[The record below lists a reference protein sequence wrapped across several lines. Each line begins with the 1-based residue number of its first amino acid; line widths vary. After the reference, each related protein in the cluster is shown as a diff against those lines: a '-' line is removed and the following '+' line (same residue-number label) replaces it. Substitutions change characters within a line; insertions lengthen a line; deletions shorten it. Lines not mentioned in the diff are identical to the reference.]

1 MATPWGGRERGFPM
15 SKSRMLSVLLVM
27 ALVLAI
33 ATSATAAETFK
44 VGVVG
49 PRTGPVATY
58 GVSVINAVILAVE
71 EINAAGGVLG
81 RQIELIVEDNKG
93 ERSETNNAFRKL
105 ISRDQVHAIIGA
117 VVTAN
122 SIVGAQLAQMMKVPM
137 ITPTSTAEKVT
148 QEGDYIF
155 RSCLIDPIPARIMAN
170 FAYDSLGFREV
181 ACLTA
186 QSNDYS
192 VGLEE
197 VFTKTFE
204 ELGGKVVAAE
214 SYSEGDQD
222 FRAQLTKIRAKKP
235 EALYVPGYYT
245 EAGLIARQMRQL
257 GMDQPIL
264 GPDGFDSPKL
274 FEIGGD
280 AILGS
285 YFTNHYSSEA
295 EDELV
300 LNFVASYRDK
310 YGQDPDGF
318 AALAYDAALIL
329 FDALERAGDAALA
342 KDRAAARKA
351 IRDALADTKDVK
363 AVTGTLTLDENR
375 NPIKSAVILKVVEG
389 GYEFIDRVE
398 P

>member
-1 MATPWGGRERGFPM
+1 M
-15 SKSRMLSVLLVM
+15 SKSRMLSAVLVVSIL
-27 ALVLAI
+27 LAT
-33 ATSATAAETFK
+33 ATGVGAAETFK
-44 VGVVG
+44 IGVVG

-58 GVSVINAVILAVE
+58 GLSVIHAVTLAVE
-71 EINAAGGVLG
+71 EVNAAGGVLG
-81 RQIELIVEDNKG
+81 RQIELIVEDNKADAT
-93 ERSETNNAFRKL
+93 ETNNAFRKL
-105 ISRDQVHAIIGA
+105 VSRDQVHAIIGA

-122 SIVGAQLAQMMKVPM
+122 SIVGAQVAQMMKVPM

-155 RSCLIDPIPARIMAN
+155 RSCLIDPVQGRIMAN
-170 FAYDSLGFREV
+170 FAYNFLGLREI

-204 ELGGKVVAAE
+204 ELGGQVVAAE

-235 EALYVPGYYT
+235 DAIYVPGYYS

-274 FEIGGD
+274 FEIGGES
-280 AILGS
+280 ILGS
-285 YFTNHYSSEA
+285 YFTNHYSSET
-295 EDELV
+295 EDE
-300 LNFVASYRDK
+300 VATHFLESYRAK
-310 YGQDPDGF
+310 YDQDPDGF
-318 AALAYDAALIL
+318 AALGYDAALIL

-342 KDRAAARKA
+342 KNRAAARAA
-351 IRDALADTKDVK
+351 IRDALADTTDIKV
-363 AVTGTLTLDENR
+363 VTGTLSLDENR
-375 NPIKSAVILKVVEG
+375 NPIKSAVILKVIDG
-389 GYEFIDRVE
+389 GYEFVE
-398 P
+398 RIEP

>member
-1 MATPWGGRERGFPM
+1 M
-15 SKSRMLSVLLVM
+15 SKSRMLSAVLVVSIL
-27 ALVLAI
+27 LAT
-33 ATSATAAETFK
+33 ATGVGAAETFK
-44 VGVVG
+44 IGVVG

-58 GVSVINAVILAVE
+58 GLSVIHAVTLAVE
-71 EINAAGGVLG
+71 EVNAAGGVLG
-81 RQIELIVEDNKG
+81 RQIELIVEDNKADAT
-93 ERSETNNAFRKL
+93 ETNNAFRKL
-105 ISRDQVHAIIGA
+105 VSRDQVHAIIGA

-122 SIVGAQLAQMMKVPM
+122 SIVGAQVAQMMKVPM

-155 RSCLIDPIPARIMAN
+155 RSCLIDPVQGRIMAN
-170 FAYDSLGFREV
+170 FAYNFLGLREI

-204 ELGGKVVAAE
+204 ELGGQVVAAE

-235 EALYVPGYYT
+235 DAIYVPGYYS

-274 FEIGGD
+274 FEIGGES
-280 AILGS
+280 ILGS
-285 YFTNHYSSEA
+285 YFTNHYSSET
-295 EDELV
+295 EDE
-300 LNFVASYRDK
+300 VATHFLESYRAK
-310 YGQDPDGF
+310 YDQDPDGF
-318 AALAYDAALIL
+318 AALGYDAALIL

-342 KDRAAARKA
+342 KNRAAARAA
-351 IRDALADTKDVK
+351 IRDALADTTDIKV
-363 AVTGTLTLDENR
+363 VTGTLSLDENR
-375 NPIKSAVILKVVEG
+375 NPIKSAVILKVVDG
-389 GYEFIDRVE
+389 GYEFVE
-398 P
+398 RIEP

>member
-1 MATPWGGRERGFPM
+1 MTRF
-15 SKSRMLSVLLVM
+15 RMLSAFLVVFMVLT
-27 ALVLAI
+27 
-33 ATSATAAETFK
+33 ATMGVGAAEALK
-44 VGVVG
+44 IGVVG

-58 GVSVINAVILAVE
+58 GLSVIHAVELAVE
-71 EINAAGGVLG
+71 EVNSAGGIAG
-81 RQIELIVEDNKG
+81 RKIELIIEDNKADAI
-93 ERSETNNAFRKL
+93 ETNNAFRKL

-122 SIVGAQLAQMMKVPM
+122 SIVGAQVAQMMKVPM

-155 RSCLIDPIPARIMAN
+155 RSCLIDPVQAVIMAN
-170 FAYDSLGFREV
+170 FAYNTLELREV
-181 ACLTA
+181 AILTA
-186 QSNDYS
+186 QTNDYS
-192 VGLEE
+192 VGLED
-197 VFTKTFE
+197 VFTKVFT

-222 FRAQLTKIRAKKP
+222 FKAQLTKIRARKP
-235 EALYVPGYYT
+235 EAVYVPGYYT

-264 GPDGFDSPKL
+264 GPDGFDSPEL

-285 YFTNHYSSEA
+285 YFTNHYAKETD
-295 EDELV
+295 DEIAQNF
-300 LNFVASYRDK
+300 LNGYRAK
-310 YGQDPDGF
+310 YNADPDGF
-318 AALAYDAALIL
+318 AALAYDAAMIL
-329 FDALERAGDAALA
+329 FDAVGRAGDAAFSKNLA
-342 KDRAAARKA
+342 VARTA
-351 IRDALADTKDVK
+351 IRDAIADTKDLK

-375 NPIKSAVILKVVEG
+375 NPVKSAVILKVVDS
-389 GYEFIDRVE
+389 GYEFVERVE

>member
-1 MATPWGGRERGFPM
+1 MS
-15 SKSRMLSVLLVM
+15 SKSRVVSIL
-27 ALVLAI
+27 LAI
-33 ATSATAAETFK
+33 AMVLTVAIGAGAAETFR

-58 GVSVINAVILAVE
+58 GLSVIDAVTLAVE
-71 EINAAGGVLG
+71 EVNAAGGILG
-81 RQIELIVEDNKG
+81 QQIELIVEDNKADAI
-93 ERSETNNAFRKL
+93 ETNNAFRKL
-105 ISRDQVHAIIGA
+105 ISRDEVHAIIGA

-122 SIVGAQLAQMMKVPM
+122 SIVGAQVAQMMKVPM

-148 QEGDYIF
+148 EKGDYIF
-155 RSCLIDPIPARIMAN
+155 RSCLIDPVQAIIMAN
-170 FAYDSLGFREV
+170 FVYNSLGFREV

-197 VFTKTFE
+197 VFTKTFR
-204 ELGGKVVAAE
+204 ELGGTIVATE

-222 FRAQLTKIRAKKP
+222 FKAQLTKIRAKKP
-235 EALYVPGYYT
+235 SAIYVPGYYT

-264 GPDGFDSPKL
+264 GTDGFHSPKL

-280 AILGS
+280 AVLGS
-285 YFTNHYSSEA
+285 YFTNHYSIET
-295 EDELV
+295 EDEIAVHFLE
-300 LNFVASYRDK
+300 SYRAK

-318 AALAYDAALIL
+318 AALAYDAVLVL
-329 FDALERAGDAALA
+329 VDAIKRAGDGALA
-342 KDRAAARKA
+342 GHLPTARAA
-351 IRDALADTKDVK
+351 IRDALADTKDIQ
-363 AVTGTLTLDENR
+363 AVTGTFSFDEKR
-375 NPIKSAVILKVVEG
+375 NPVKSAVILRVVED
-389 GYEFIDRVE
+389 GYDFVERID